1 NRSLGHL
8 QVVAVMVNGQSRDVE
23 GQVIPAVVALGLFD
37 GLSDLLTRVSDLVL
51 VLVTLVTG
59 QGQELALLPAEQLV
73 TVSGL
78 NVPNQLVEL
87 SHLAIDLLLLRR
99 GERVVGG
106 GFDLFVLLLRE
117 RVAQDR
123 EDVDVVHGN
132 PLKRRVEGN
141 PVPAVRGRG
150 RLLRRRSTAPVTG
163 TAVRTVVG
171 RSEVV
176 TGLDTPLG
184 GSLVLSGLDKAE
196 ASEEPLPDLPVF
208 DTELARVVLN
218 RRVFETRRGFSVL
231 QVGEKCFLNLL
242 GCELPGTEVL
252 VEPVQVLFP
261 VLGLVA
267 GLLGKR
273 SPVLQEPVNARV
285 IQNPTDRLLE
295 LFERTEGDGVA
306 GLRLSIGE
314 PGPDQ
319 GQEGGEDLLPVL
331 LGEPDEVGVVELVVV
346 AQVRVRSLRTEVD
359 RVNAALKVAL

>member
-1 NRSLGHL
+1 
-8 QVVAVMVNGQSRDVE
+8 
-23 GQVIPAVVALGLFD
+23 
-37 GLSDLLTRVSDLVL
+37 

-87 SHLAIDLLLLRR
+87 SHLAIDLVLLH

-132 PLKRRVEGN
+132 PLKRRVEGDA
-141 PVPAVRGRG
+141 VATVSGRSRLFRGRRASAAIIGTVVRGI
-150 RLLRRRSTAPVTG
+150 T
-163 TAVRTVVG
+163 G

-208 DTELARVVLN
+208 DTELASVVLN

-242 GCELPGTEVL
+242 GCELPGTKVL

-273 SPVLQEPVNARV
+273 GPV
-285 IQNPTDRLLE
+285 
-295 LFERTEGDGVA
+295 
-306 GLRLSIGE
+306 
-314 PGPDQ
+314 
-319 GQEGGEDLLPVL
+319 
-331 LGEPDEVGVVELVVV
+331 
-346 AQVRVRSLRTEVD
+346 
-359 RVNAALKVAL
+359 